1 LSLSAPRPLLALE
14 HLATSRLLNP
24 DRILGGILHPGGQQ
38 RNRYNVQLGLV
49 DRAAALKVSGGAEVL
64 RRSDA
69 LREKVQNLTAGN
81 VAAIQSAA
89 QA

>member
-1 LSLSAPRPLLALE
+1 
-14 HLATSRLLNP
+14 
-24 DRILGGILHPGGQQ
+24 
-38 RNRYNVQLGLV
+38 VQLGLV

-69 LREKVQNLTAGN
+69 LRETVQNLTAGN